1 MAERDRT
8 VFLIVGAQDRHQ
20 KQLVNWA
27 RRANQLI
34 QISQLG
40 SVNEALELLRALE
53 HPQKTCVIIYVRSL
67 PASLDDQW
75 PYETTE
81 DLVAAF
87 KSKLII
93 WERPFSKSA
102 SDYFRKPKGT
112 EHTFLLPGCRS
123 LRPSWYYRGT
133 ITVYPYLLIGVFLSD
148 LKKHGADVLDRLH
161 SRPADWQSWVVEVSP
176 LKPRPKMHTSADGL
190 FGLLRWSRLI
200 KAS

>member
-8 VFLIVGAQDRHQ
+8 VLLIVGAQDRHQ

-67 PASLDDQW
+67 PASSDDQQL
-75 PYETTE
+75 YETTE
-81 DLVAAF
+81 EPVAAF

-102 SDYFRKPKGT
+102 SDYFRRPQRT
-112 EHTFLLPGCRS
+112 EHTFLLPGCLP
-123 LRPSWYYRGT
+123 LRPSWYYRGA

-148 LKKHGADVLDRLH
+148 LKKRGGDVLDRLRA
-161 SRPADWQSWVVEVSP
+161 RPEDWQSWVLAVSP
-176 LKPRPKMHTSADGL
+176 LKPRPKMHTFADGL

>member
-8 VFLIVGAQDRHQ
+8 VLLIVSAQDRHQ

-27 RRANQLI
+27 RRANPLI

-81 DLVAAF
+81 ELVAAF

-112 EHTFLLPGCRS
+112 EHTFLLPGCQS

-148 LKKHGADVLDRLH
+148 LKKHGAAVLDRLH

-176 LKPRPKMHTSADGL
+176 LKPRPKMHTFADGL

-200 KAS
+200 RAS